1 MKIHALRHFVSYKSH
16 VRLHINSNRR
26 LKFKQAFETGVSRKQ
41 GFFVTS
47 ARLLR
52 PLVNALCQPNKKP
65 QARGARLGR
74 GHDRG
79 LGFSYHVN
87 QALQERALGV
97 TASTICRFCRAY
109 GGSSRSA
116 AEAACVSSPLTHTA
130 LRAQNDVL
138 NSRVAVSVREGFLL
152 FFERRD
158 LFVGRLPVAGRV
170 GQEQRT
176 PIETPASQPH
186 RLLR

>member
-1 MKIHALRHFVSYKSH
+1 MRCANPIRSPKRGGHGWGGVM
-16 VRLHINSNRR
+16 
-26 LKFKQAFETGVSRKQ
+26 TGGV
-41 GFFVTS
+41 
-47 ARLLR
+47 
-52 PLVNALCQPNKKP
+52 
-65 QARGARLGR
+65 
-74 GHDRG
+74 
-79 LGFSYHVN
+79 GFSYHVN
-87 QALQERALGV
+87 HALQERALGV
-97 TASTICRFCRAY
+97 TASIICRFCRAY